1 MALNSQEQRST
12 FSSTKLNVNIRSM
25 KNRRLISESLE
36 LKALESDITSSSKLS
51 AGLPGHSYLPNDEIF
66 VNIYSKEK
74 SWCCSIETGIGINKK
89 KKAHTSPLCSLP
101 GTVLCQKYFWYQPA
115 VILLHSS

>member
-36 LKALESDITSSSKLS
+36 LKALESDITYSSKLS

-89 KKAHTSPLCSLP
+89 KKPIQ
-101 GTVLCQKYFWYQPA
+101 VLCVVCLAGYCARNTFGTSQ
-115 VILLHSS
+115 L